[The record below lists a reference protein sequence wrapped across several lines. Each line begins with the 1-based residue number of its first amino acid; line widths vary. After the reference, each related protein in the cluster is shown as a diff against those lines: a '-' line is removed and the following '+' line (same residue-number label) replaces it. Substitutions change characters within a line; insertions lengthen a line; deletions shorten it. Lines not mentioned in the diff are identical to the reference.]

1 MHYFVCDLYDST
13 DIFWS
18 KAIHYFWHKDTCFLE
33 LMAKKIM
40 DFKKMSVE
48 LWNVY
53 ILSAPAYSE
62 ALR

>member
-18 KAIHYFWHKDTCFLE
+18 KAIHYLFLE
-33 LMAKKIM
+33 LMAKIM

-53 ILSAPAYSE
+53 ILSAPDSSE

>member
-1 MHYFVCDLYDST
+1 MHYFVCDIYYST

-18 KAIHYFWHKDTCFLE
+18 KAIHYL
-33 LMAKKIM
+33 LMAKIM
-40 DFKKMSVE
+40 DFKKMSEE